1 MNLIIS
7 GKIPQNLLKMI
18 IIHIHTFILS
28 YLQDILESSI
38 ANSTPWILLLWSQ
51 KISCNLRK
59 GYFFTGQTQGGCYI
73 LLHVWKFVNY
83 PTPGSFGEET
93 ITRSKGHLWFSHVKK
108 VLLFALGLHLHSHL
122 SLGNTEEIQL
132 GMGRAK
138 YRLEYLLGQN
148 YQYRIYAFQIQL

>member
-1 MNLIIS
+1 MHSPFVIFNEPHYLWKNSPKFAQNDNHSHSYIIVSRPNLAWH
-7 GKIPQNLLKMI
+7 LL
-18 IIHIHTFILS
+18 F
-28 YLQDILESSI
+28 YLQDIIESSI

-59 GYFFTGQTQGGCYI
+59 RYFFTGQTQGCCYI

-108 VLLFALGLHLHSHL
+108 VLLFALELY
-122 SLGNTEEIQL
+122 T
-132 GMGRAK
+132 
-138 YRLEYLLGQN
+138 YTVTYL
-148 YQYRIYAFQIQL
+148 